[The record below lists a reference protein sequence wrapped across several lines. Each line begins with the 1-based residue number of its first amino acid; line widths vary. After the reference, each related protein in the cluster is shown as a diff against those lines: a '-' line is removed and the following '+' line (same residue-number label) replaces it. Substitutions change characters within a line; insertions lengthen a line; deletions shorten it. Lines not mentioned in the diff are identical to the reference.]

1 MKKNKLSELNN
12 SGMPQVQT
20 ALQGWEVTVYA
31 DYIKQEWINGEPVE
45 IKKTEK
51 IIGTRQPLKTE
62 EVELKSEGQRNWA
75 WYWLHVDAKYKPL
88 SVQQV
93 IKIKDTDY
101 RIMAVK
107 DYSLNGYYEYH
118 IVKDYQENA

>member
-1 MKKNKLSELNN
+1 MKKTKLSELNN

-20 ALQGWEVTVYA
+20 ALQGWEVIVYA
-31 DYIKQEWINGEPVE
+31 DYIKQEWINSEPVE

-51 IIGTRQPLKTE
+51 IIATRQPLKTE
-62 EVELKSEGQRNWA
+62 EVALLPEGQRSWA
-75 WYWLHVDAKYKPL
+75 WYWLHVDVKYKPL

-118 IVKDYQENA
+118 IIKDYQENA